1 MEKFDST
8 QKERLSFLANT
19 VHEIRTPVQTIIG
32 TLDLL
37 SETVLDTEQQE
48 YVRQIQFSSN
58 VLLSLVNDIL
68 DFTKINAKRLNIES
82 IPYDVISLAERTV
95 DFVSIEAFNKGVE
108 LVIDT
113 DENVPQFIMGDPTRV
128 QQVLINLVKNAV
140 KFTAKGYVHVQVLLK
155 DFRTILFK
163 VSDSGIGIPK
173 EKLNNLFTDFYQTE
187 SSTSRLYGG
196 TGLGLAISKGLI
208 KSMNGL
214 IGVEENPNGGTVF
227 WFSLPLIPAKDFP
240 NLKVEF
246 IIKEKLRILIVD
258 ENHLVR
264 KSLESKLNY
273 YNITDITHAMSAND
287 ALQCIEYFA
296 KKGKYFSIIF
306 INMNLPVVDGWELAK
321 RIIINKKSG
330 SPKLYLLVPEGQ
342 MGEGAKMKCTNL
354 FDGYIYKPI
363 KRSRITFLLSELF
376 PHKDIANQKSDST
389 QNENVSNVLLEK
401 NSTLVGNSSLEK
413 NSLLAENSRA
423 KNNSLQTSSSKV
435 KLEDTQ
441 LEELSFANDLI
452 ILIAE
457 DHPLNRKILSIVL
470 QRYGAT
476 VLEAKNGKEAVK
488 IIKEHPEISIVFMDI
503 QMPEM
508 DGTTA
513 TKEVR
518 KINYNGVIIACTA
531 NNDENDF
538 EGYRK
543 LGMNDILVKPF
554 NKLAVKALLEKWYA
568 VIELPESRNVTLLDN
583 HSGEVWN
590 KEYFDEIISGDIK
603 IGFELLEE
611 YKKQTKMVLEKL
623 PLLASESNFDEIR
636 RCAHLLN
643 GSSSSIGAV
652 KLSDKSKEISFFAK
666 KKDVSGIKKVIE
678 KIKTE
683 FNAFEVLTDRWKSQN
698 KISK

>member
-246 IIKEKLRILIVD
+246 I
-258 ENHLVR
+258 
-264 KSLESKLNY
+264 
-273 YNITDITHAMSAND
+273 MS
-287 ALQCIEYFA
+287 F
-296 KKGKYFSIIF
+296 
-306 INMNLPVVDGWELAK
+306 
-321 RIIINKKSG
+321 
-330 SPKLYLLVPEGQ
+330 
-342 MGEGAKMKCTNL
+342 
-354 FDGYIYKPI
+354 
-363 KRSRITFLLSELF
+363 FLL
-376 PHKDIANQKSDST
+376 
-389 QNENVSNVLLEK
+389 
-401 NSTLVGNSSLEK
+401 
-413 NSLLAENSRA
+413 
-423 KNNSLQTSSSKV
+423 
-435 KLEDTQ
+435 
-441 LEELSFANDLI
+441 LI
-452 ILIAE
+452 
-457 DHPLNRKILSIVL
+457 
-470 QRYGAT
+470 
-476 VLEAKNGKEAVK
+476 
-488 IIKEHPEISIVFMDI
+488 
-503 QMPEM
+503 
-508 DGTTA
+508 
-513 TKEVR
+513 
-518 KINYNGVIIACTA
+518 
-531 NNDENDF
+531 
-538 EGYRK
+538 
-543 LGMNDILVKPF
+543 
-554 NKLAVKALLEKWYA
+554 
-568 VIELPESRNVTLLDN
+568 
-583 HSGEVWN
+583 
-590 KEYFDEIISGDIK
+590 
-603 IGFELLEE
+603 
-611 YKKQTKMVLEKL
+611 
-623 PLLASESNFDEIR
+623 
-636 RCAHLLN
+636 
-643 GSSSSIGAV
+643 
-652 KLSDKSKEISFFAK
+652 
-666 KKDVSGIKKVIE
+666 
-678 KIKTE
+678 
-683 FNAFEVLTDRWKSQN
+683 
-698 KISK
+698 